1 MGSLVAAIASSHAFA
16 VAPPENWDELRE
28 RNRNVYAQRQNIAV
42 PPAHPRVNQENW
54 DDVQE
59 RYGRVR
65 KALLELKQIIDI
77 SKPDALI
84 VIGDD
89 QNENYTSQNVPQF
102 AIYTGEEAVFFD
114 RLFKQER
121 TYPCAAEIS
130 RAILSSAVEAGFDLS
145 FSENFPEKRL
155 ISHAHAEPLM
165 RILLPA
171 ADVPIVPIYVNAI
184 HPPGP
189 TPARCFAFGQT
200 IAEII
205 RNKLGQKR
213 IALYASGGL
222 SHFTAGYPWRFY
234 TGPLGYGEIS
244 EDFDRRIIQWM
255 KDGQVEEIKK
265 LTSKDLLDH
274 GDIEFRSWMILLG
287 AVGAVPAQVL
297 AYEPLYRGLMGMGVA
312 RWPIGDSHSAR

>member
-1 MGSLVAAIASSHAFA
+1 MGSLVAAMASSHAFA
-16 VAPPENWDELRE
+16 VAPPEKWDELRE

-42 PPAHPRVNQENW
+42 PPPHPRVSEESW
-54 DDVQE
+54 EDVRK
-59 RYGRVR
+59 RYGRVHNG
-65 KALLELKQIIDI
+65 LLELKRVIEEA
-77 SKPDALI
+77 KPDALL

-102 AIYTGEEAVFFD
+102 AIYTDAEAVFFD

-121 TYPCAAEIS
+121 TYSCAAEIS
-130 RAILSSAVEAGFDLS
+130 RLILEKAVEAGFDLS

-189 TPARCFAFGQT
+189 TPARCYAFGQFLGD
-200 IAEII
+200 II
-205 RNKLGQKR
+205 GDHLANKR
-213 IALYASGGL
+213 IAIYGSGGL

-234 TGPLGYGEIS
+234 NGPFGYGAIS
-244 EDFDRRIIQWM
+244 EEFDRKIIRWM
-255 KDGQVEEIKK
+255 SHGQVEEIKK
-265 LTSKDLLDH
+265 LTSKELLDH
-274 GDIEFRSWMILLG
+274 GNIEFRSWMIVLG
-287 AVGAVPAQVL
+287 AVGAVPAQML
-297 AYEPLYRGLMGMGVA
+297 AYEPMYRGLMGMGVA
-312 RWPIGDSHSAR
+312 RWPMKES

>member
-1 MGSLVAAIASSHAFA
+1 MGSIVAAMASSHAFA
-16 VAPPENWDELRE
+16 VAPPEKWDELRE

-42 PPAHPRVNQENW
+42 PPPHPRLSEETW
-54 DDVQE
+54 DDVQD
-59 RYGRVR
+59 RYGRVHNG
-65 KALLELKQIIDI
+65 LMELKRSIENA
-77 SKPDALI
+77 KPDALI

-130 RAILSSAVEAGFDLS
+130 RTLLERAVDAGFDLS
-145 FSENFPEKRL
+145 FSESFPEKRL

-165 RILLPA
+165 RILLPG

-189 TPARCFAFGQT
+189 TPARCYAFGQVLGDI
-200 IAEII
+200 IA
-205 RNKLGQKR
+205 NHLGSKR
-213 IALYASGGL
+213 VAIYASGGL

-234 TGPLGYGEIS
+234 RGPFGYGQIS
-244 EDFDRRIIQWM
+244 EDFDRQILQWM
-255 KDGQVEEIKK
+255 ADGETSKLAG
-265 LTSKDLLDH
+265 LTSAELLDH
-274 GDIEFRSWMILLG
+274 GEIELRSWIVLAG
-287 AVGAVPAQVL
+287 AVGAVRAQVL
-297 AYEPLYRGLMGMGVA
+297 AYEPLYRGLMGMAVA
-312 RWPIGDSHSAR
+312 QWPLNAAA

>member
-1 MGSLVAAIASSHAFA
+1 MGSLVAAMASSHAFA
-16 VAPPENWDELRE
+16 VAPPEKWDELRE
-28 RNRNVYAQRQNIAV
+28 RNRNVYAQRQNIPV
-42 PPAHPRVNQENW
+42 PPPHERLSEENW
-54 DDVQE
+54 NDVQT

-65 KALLELKQIIDI
+65 DGLFELKRIIDE

-102 AIYTGEEAVFFD
+102 AIYTGAEAVFFD

-121 TYPCAAEIS
+121 TYRCDAEVA
-130 RAILSSAVEAGFDLS
+130 RAILDGAVEAGFDLS
-145 FSENFPEKRL
+145 FSENFPDKRL

-165 RILLPA
+165 RILLPN

-189 TPARCFAFGQT
+189 TPARCYAFGQMLGD
-200 IAEII
+200 II
-205 RNKLGQKR
+205 RNHLTDQR
-213 IALYASGGL
+213 IAIYASGGL

-234 TGPLGYGEIS
+234 RGPFGYGCIS
-244 EDFDRRIIQWM
+244 EDFDRKIIQWM
-255 KDGQVEEIKK
+255 SDGKVEEINK

-287 AVGAVPAQVL
+287 AVGPVPAQML
-297 AYEPLYRGLMGMGVA
+297 AYEPLYRGLMGMAVA
-312 RWPIGDSHSAR
+312 QWPLNVATT

>member
-1 MGSLVAAIASSHAFA
+1 MGSLVAAMASSHAFA
-16 VAPPENWDELRE
+16 VAPPEKWDELRE

-42 PPAHPRVNQENW
+42 PPSHPRVNQENW

-65 KALLELKQIIDI
+65 KGLLALKHIIEV

-121 TYPCAAEIS
+121 IYPCAAELS
-130 RAILSSAVEAGFDLS
+130 RVILSSAVEAGFDLS

-205 RNKLGQKR
+205 RNKLGDKR

-222 SHFTAGYPWRFY
+222 SHFTAGYPWRVY
-234 TGPLGYGEIS
+234 TGPFGYGAIS

-265 LTSKDLLDH
+265 LTSRDLLDH
-274 GDIEFRSWMILLG
+274 GDIEFRSWIILLG
-287 AVGAVPAQVL
+287 AVGAVPAQLL

-312 RWPIGDSHSAR
+312 HWPMEDRDSAR